1 MKVLKKVNE
10 TIQQVSREAIALLKQ
25 AYEKLEEA
33 YCEEGSI
40 SVHDLKAAECYVQA
54 GVAIQ
59 AAAAWLNLDDENQ
72 ELFYRPTPDVPM
84 DGTCFEF

>member
-1 MKVLKKVNE
+1 MKVLKKE
-10 TIQQVSREAIALLKQ
+10 SEAIQKVAQEAIALLKQ

-59 AAAAWLNLDDENQ
+59 SAAAWLNLDDEDQ
-72 ELFYRPTPDVPM
+72 ERFYRPTPDVPM
-84 DGTCFEF
+84 DETCFEF

>member
-1 MKVLKKVNE
+1 MKVLKKE
-10 TIQQVSREAIALLKQ
+10 SEAIQQVAKEAIALLKQ

-40 SVHDLKAAECYVQA
+40 SVHDMKAAECYVQA
-54 GVAIQ
+54 GVSIQ
-59 AAAAWLNLDDENQ
+59 AAAAWLNLDDGDE
-72 ELFYRPTPDVPM
+72 ERWMRPTPDVPM